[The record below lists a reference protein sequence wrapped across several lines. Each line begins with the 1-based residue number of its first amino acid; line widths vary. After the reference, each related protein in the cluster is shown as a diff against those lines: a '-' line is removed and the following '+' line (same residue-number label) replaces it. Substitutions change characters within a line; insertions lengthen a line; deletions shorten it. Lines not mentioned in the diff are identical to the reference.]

1 MTKIDTMQIAEDV
14 HMPVVGFGTYLI
26 DAQDVQAAVSSAL
39 EHGYRHIDTAEKY
52 DNEEGVGAAIKARLI
67 SRDEIFVTTKVW
79 PGSEA
84 WGETPKTYDTTIE
97 TMNSSLNKLQL
108 DYVDLYLIHAPF
120 EKEDR
125 LEQWRALTD
134 LRQQGKAK
142 AIGVSN
148 FNQQQIDGLVEAGLP
163 LPAVNQIELHPWS
176 QKQAHIDYLKK
187 NGITPM
193 PYSSMAPLSTWRAAE
208 GQGSGKTTETMAEQN
223 LETTTLETI
232 ANKHQVEQSQVLL
245 RWALQKGYPVIPKST
260 KPERI
265 ALNFDLFDFILDEQD
280 MSNLAKME
288 RNTDL
293 AWGQNFFEF

>member
-1 MTKIDTMQIAEDV
+1 MTKMDTIQIYHDV

-26 DAQDVQAAVSSAL
+26 DAENVQAAVSSAL

-52 DNEEGVGAAIKARLI
+52 ENEEGVGAAIHAKQLVRE
-67 SRDEIFVTTKVW
+67 EIFITTKVW

-97 TMNSSLNKLQL
+97 TMHASLNKLQL

-120 EKEDR
+120 EKDHR

-134 LRQQGKAK
+134 LQQQGKAR

-148 FNQQQIDGLVEAGLP
+148 FNQLQIDGLVNAGLP
-163 LPAVNQIELHPWS
+163 TPAVNQIELHPWS

-187 NGITPM
+187 HGITPM
-193 PYSSMAPLSTWRAAE
+193 PYSSLAPLSTWRVAE
-208 GQGSGKTTETMAEQN
+208 DQGSGKTDETIAERN
-223 LETTTLETI
+223 LETITLETI
-232 ANKHQVEQSQVLL
+232 ANKHQVKQSQILL

-265 ALNFDLFDFILDEQD
+265 ALNFDLFRFTLDDND
-280 MSNLAKME
+280 MSDLESME